1 MRCHC
6 IPPAVFAKKLYLCRV
21 YLRRGMILNR
31 IVKPLFVLLLT
42 CGCLFASAQHVTLS
56 GTVIDNSNGE
66 SIAGVYVLLSDTA
79 SHKVVEGG
87 ITNQAGFYSITVP
100 AGVYELST
108 MYMSYHPYKTIVE
121 IRKSV
126 RYNIEL
132 EPEGILGDEVVI
144 SAERTNR
151 NVTGADVGRM
161 EMKIETIKAM
171 PALMGEPDIIRSI
184 QMLPGVQSGGEGNS
198 GYYVRGGGTDQNLIM
213 LDEAT
218 VYNAGHLFGFF
229 SIFNADA
236 VKNIDLIKS
245 GMPAYYGGRAA
256 SILNVYQKE
265 GNMRRYQVDGGI
277 GLIFSHLT
285 VQGPFKKDKASF
297 LVSARRTYADW
308 IIQPFLK
315 PTSPMKGMDFYFYD
329 INAKFNIV
337 INPKHRL
344 FFGAYYGSDIYGF
357 QSGSQ
362 QTKAIFNWRNAI
374 ASARWNYI
382 ISNKMFL
389 NTTAAFS
396 YYDFGTEMRLDVYE
410 FKLNSGIR
418 DYSLKS
424 ELTIIP
430 VPKVTIKAG
439 TQNIFHICYP
449 GQYAVQA
456 GTGFDF
462 SLPKVQPYLANELSI
477 YAHAEY
483 DPVRWLKL
491 NMGVRYTNFT
501 HVGSFTRYLLDD
513 LGYVADSIVYRP
525 GQTVCQYN
533 KVEPRFSARF
543 LIDSLTSIKLS
554 ATLNY
559 QFLHQISI
567 ASISLPTDVWMPSTD
582 ILKPQ
587 RVWQYSLGVFRNFH
601 NNMFEAYIDLY
612 YKQMYNLAEYRDGLD
627 FSFVTVNPDQLY
639 VFGKGW
645 AAGAEFFL
653 QKNIGR
659 FKGFVGYTLGYTRR
673 QFDDLNNGKPFWAK
687 YDRRHDVSINL
698 SYEIVRNKLSVSA
711 LWVYQT
717 GNTMTIPVGYYFY
730 MGSYITEYSD
740 RNEFRIKPY
749 HRLDLSIDWTI
760 KKTRRWET
768 GLNLSVY
775 NVYNRKNPFFI
786 FFETSTNANLS
797 PDDLNFSMETKA
809 YQMSLFP
816 IIPSITWNFKF

>member
-1 MRCHC
+1 M
-6 IPPAVFAKKLYLCRV
+6 
-21 YLRRGMILNR
+21 
-31 IVKPLFVLLLT
+31 
-42 CGCLFASAQHVTLS
+42 AQNVTLS
-56 GTVIDNSNGE
+56 GTVKDDSNGE
-66 SIAGVYVLLSDTA
+66 TLFGVYILLSDTVH
-79 SHKVVEGG
+79 HKVVDGG

-100 AGVYELST
+100 AGTYEVTAS
-108 MYMSYHPYKTIVE
+108 YMSFREHKQVLDL
-121 IRKSV
+121 RKSQRLDFDLV
-126 RYNIEL
+126 
-132 EPEGILGDEVVI
+132 PDAILGEEVVI
-144 SAERTNR
+144 TGERTNR
-151 NVTGADVGRM
+151 NVESADVGRM
-161 EMKIETIKAM
+161 EMKIETIKAL
-171 PALMGEPDIIRSI
+171 PALMGEADIIRSI
-184 QMLPGVQSGGEGNS
+184 QLLPGVQSGGEGNS

-218 VYNAGHLFGFF
+218 IYNSGHLFGFF

-236 VKNIDLIKS
+236 VKNIEMIKS
-245 GMPAYYGGRAA
+245 GMPANYGGRAA
-256 SILNVYQKE
+256 SILNVTQKE
-265 GNMRRYQVDGGI
+265 GNMKRYEVDGGI

-285 VQGPFKKDKASF
+285 VQGPFKKEKASF
-297 LVSARRTYADW
+297 LISARRTYADW

-315 PTSPMKGMDFYFYD
+315 PKSPLKGMDFYFYD
-329 INAKFNIV
+329 LNAKFNVV
-337 INPKHRL
+337 INNKHRL
-344 FFGAYYGSDIYGF
+344 YFGAYYGSDVYGF

-362 QTKAIFNWRNAI
+362 QTKAIFNWRNAA

-382 ISNKMFL
+382 ISDKLFL
-389 NTTAAFS
+389 NTSATFS

-410 FKLNSGIR
+410 FKLSSGIR

-424 ELTIIP
+424 ELTILPIP
-430 VPKVTIKAG
+430 KLTIKTG
-439 TQNIFHICYP
+439 MHNIFHVCHP

-462 SLPKVQPYLANELSI
+462 SLPKVQPYLANELSLFV
-477 YAHAEY
+477 HTEY
-483 DPVRWLKL
+483 DPVPWLKL
-491 NMGVRYTNFT
+491 NMGARYTNFT
-501 HVGSFTRYLLDD
+501 HLGAFTRYILDD
-513 LGYVADSIVYRP
+513 LGHVADSIMYRP
-525 GQTVCQYN
+525 GQTIHQYN

-543 LIDSLTSIKLS
+543 LLDSLTSIKVS

-587 RVWQYSLGVFRNFH
+587 TVWQVSLGVFRNFH
-601 NNMFEAYIDLY
+601 QNMFETYIDLY

-627 FSFVTVNPDQLY
+627 FSFVTINPDQLY

-645 AAGAEFFL
+645 ATGAEFFIR
-653 QKNIGR
+653 KTRGR
-659 FKGFVGYTLGYTRR
+659 FTGFIGYTLGFTRR
-673 QFDDLNNGKPFWAK
+673 QFDDLNGGKPFWAK

-698 SYEIVRNKLSVSA
+698 CYEIIRNKLSVSA

-730 MGSYITEYSD
+730 MGSYITEYSG

-749 HRLDLSIDWTI
+749 HRLDLSLDWTI
-760 KKTRRWET
+760 KKTRKWET
-768 GLNLSVY
+768 GLNFSVY

-786 FFETSTNANLS
+786 FFETSTNANFS
-797 PDDLNFSMETKA
+797 PEDPNFTMETQA